1 MGAQA
6 MLAPPRSPPRVTKTI
21 DAKRKDCER
30 MTKPFDAKRK
40 DCERIDRELKR
51 YGLRSW
57 QPSVPGQ

>member
-6 MLAPPRSPPRVTKTI
+6 MLAPPRSPPRVTK
-21 DAKRKDCER
+21 RKDCER
-30 MTKPFDAKRK
+30 MTKPCVKRK

-57 QPSVPGQ
+57 HPSMPGQ